1 MVSIEDISG
10 LINVMPERSKVFRM
24 AAGEDAK
31 IDRLNGRVVP
41 SKYGPYRV
49 KVKRDGTAILKSI
62 DTTQRNN
69 TQ

>member
-10 LINVMPERSKVFRM
+10 LIDVMPERAKVFRM
-24 AAGEDAK
+24 RAGEDAK
-31 IDRLNGRVVP
+31 IDRLNGKVVP

-49 KVKRDGTAILKSI
+49 KVRRDGTAVLKSI
-62 DTTQRNN
+62 DTNPPTN